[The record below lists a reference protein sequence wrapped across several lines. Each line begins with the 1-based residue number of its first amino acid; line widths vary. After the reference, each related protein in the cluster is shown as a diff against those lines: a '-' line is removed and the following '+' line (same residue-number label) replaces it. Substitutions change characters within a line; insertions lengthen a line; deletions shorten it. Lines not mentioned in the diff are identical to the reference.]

1 MNVMVIMTL
10 YDVGVGV
17 GVGVGI
23 VVPVLFFF
31 RLYKMCPN

>member
-1 MNVMVIMTL
+1 MNVTVIMTL
-10 YDVGVGV
+10 YNVGVGV

-23 VVPVLFFF
+23 VVPVLFIF